1 MKPLR
6 RLGMRYPCCHAPKRT
21 FLVAQLSPSPR
32 STSIPIWGRI
42 MYGNFLP
49 FVSLRTLALGIAL
62 LSLAQNNAEQFV
74 PASSPIADPADLA
87 SRARRRTGL
96 TQIQKEE
103 LVVLGRFFTE
113 RNRAARTK
121 TD

>member
-62 LSLAQNNAEQFV
+62 LSFARTSAAQLE
-74 PASSPIADPADLA
+74 PASPPIADPAD
-87 SRARRRTGL
+87 TGL
-96 TQIQKEE
+96 KAE
-103 LVVLGRFFTE
+103 LEDWTLNVPDPPVLRL
-113 RNRAARTK
+113 K
-121 TD
+121 TL

>member
-1 MKPLR
+1 
-6 RLGMRYPCCHAPKRT
+6 
-21 FLVAQLSPSPR
+21 
-32 STSIPIWGRI
+32 

-62 LSLAQNNAEQFV
+62 LSLAQNNAAQFV